1 MNMSHS
7 TLKQLLKEYEQK
19 RSFALSDLENR
30 KEELYR
36 SCPRLQEIDT
46 NLNQFAFHTVK
57 SILSSTNKSSSL
69 EDLKSKIASLKLEK
83 NAILKDLKL
92 DDSFFLPHFD
102 CTKCEDTGYVKEN
115 DHYELCSCIKQK
127 LFDMDYNQS
136 NISNL
141 RNHTFDQFLLDAYST
156 QINEDLY
163 HSNLSPRDNIQNIKE
178 IAFSFITHFHD
189 FEEKNLLF
197 TGNTGLR

>member
-178 IAFSFITHFHD
+178 IAFSFITHFDD

>member
-1 MNMSHS
+1 
-7 TLKQLLKEYEQK
+7 
-19 RSFALSDLENR
+19 
-30 KEELYR
+30 
-36 SCPRLQEIDT
+36 
-46 NLNQFAFHTVK
+46 
-57 SILSSTNKSSSL
+57 
-69 EDLKSKIASLKLEK
+69 
-83 NAILKDLKL
+83 
-92 DDSFFLPHFD
+92 
-102 CTKCEDTGYVKEN
+102 
-115 DHYELCSCIKQK
+115 
-127 LFDMDYNQS
+127 MDYNQS

-178 IAFSFITHFHD
+178 IAFSFITHFDD

>member
-19 RSFALSDLENR
+19 RSFALSDLETR

-69 EDLKSKIASLKLEK
+69 EDLKSEIASLKLEK

-141 RNHTFDQFLLDAYST
+141 RNHTFDQFLLNAYST

-178 IAFSFITHFHD
+178 IAFSFITHFDD

>member
-46 NLNQFAFHTVK
+46 NLNQFAFHSIK
-57 SILSSTNKSSSL
+57 SILSSTNPSSL
-69 EDLKSKIASLKLEK
+69 DDLKAKIASWKLEK
-83 NAILKDLKL
+83 AAIIKDLKL
-92 DDSFFLPHFD
+92 DESFFLPHFE
-102 CTKCEDTGYVKEN
+102 CGKCEDTGYVKEN

-141 RNHTFDQFLLDAYST
+141 RNHTFDQFLLDVYST

-178 IAFSFITHFHD
+178 IALSFITNFDD

>member
-178 IAFSFITHFHD
+178 IAFSFITHFDD
-189 FEEKNLLF
+189 FGEKNLLF

>member
-69 EDLKSKIASLKLEK
+69 EDLKSEIASLKLEK

-178 IAFSFITHFHD
+178 IAFSFITHFDD

>member
-115 DHYELCSCIKQK
+115 DHYELCSCVKQK

-178 IAFSFITHFHD
+178 IAFSFITHFDD
-189 FEEKNLLF
+189 FEEKILLF

>member
-69 EDLKSKIASLKLEK
+69 EDLKSEIASLKLEK

-141 RNHTFDQFLLDAYST
+141 RNHTFDQFLLNAYST

-178 IAFSFITHFHD
+178 IAFSFITHFDD

>member
-46 NLNQFAFHTVK
+46 SLNQFAFHSIK
-57 SILSSTNKSSSL
+57 SILSSTNPSSL
-69 EDLKSKIASLKLEK
+69 DDLKAKIASWKLEK
-83 NAILKDLKL
+83 AAIIKDLKL
-92 DDSFFLPHFD
+92 DESFFLPHFE
-102 CTKCEDTGYVKEN
+102 CGKCEDTGYVKEN

-141 RNHTFDQFLLDAYST
+141 RNHTFDQFLLDVYST

-178 IAFSFITHFHD
+178 IALSFITNFDD

>member
-1 MNMSHS
+1 MSHS

-19 RSFALSDLENR
+19 RSFALLDLENR

-57 SILSSTNKSSSL
+57 SILSSTNKTSSL

-92 DDSFFLPHFD
+92 DDSFFLPHFE

-115 DHYELCSCIKQK
+115 DHYELCNCIKQR
-127 LFDMDYNQS
+127 LFDVDYNQS

-141 RNHTFDQFLLDAYST
+141 SNHTFDQFLLDVYSNE
-156 QINEDLY
+156 INENLY

-178 IAFSFITHFHD
+178 IGLSFISHFDD

-197 TGNTGLR
+197 SGNTGLR

>member
-1 MNMSHS
+1 M
-7 TLKQLLKEYEQK
+7 
-19 RSFALSDLENR
+19 
-30 KEELYR
+30 
-36 SCPRLQEIDT
+36 
-46 NLNQFAFHTVK
+46 
-57 SILSSTNKSSSL
+57 
-69 EDLKSKIASLKLEK
+69 EDLKSEIASLKLEK

-141 RNHTFDQFLLDAYST
+141 RNHTFDQFLLNAYST

-178 IAFSFITHFHD
+178 IAFSFITHFDD

>member
-69 EDLKSKIASLKLEK
+69 EDLKSEIASLKLEK

-141 RNHTFDQFLLDAYST
+141 RNHTFDQFLLNAYST

-178 IAFSFITHFHD
+178 IAFSFISHFDD

>member
-46 NLNQFAFHTVK
+46 NLNQFAFHSIK
-57 SILSSTNKSSSL
+57 SILSSTNPSSL
-69 EDLKSKIASLKLEK
+69 DDLKAKIASWKLEK
-83 NAILKDLKL
+83 AAIIKDLKL
-92 DDSFFLPHFD
+92 DESFFLPHFE
-102 CTKCEDTGYVKEN
+102 CGKCEDTGYVKEN

-141 RNHTFDQFLLDAYST
+141 RNHTFDQFLIDAYST

-178 IAFSFITHFHD
+178 IAFSFISHFDD

>member
-141 RNHTFDQFLLDAYST
+141 RNHTFDQFLLNAYST

-178 IAFSFITHFHD
+178 IAFSFITHFDD

>member
-92 DDSFFLPHFD
+92 DDSFF
-102 CTKCEDTGYVKEN
+102 
-115 DHYELCSCIKQK
+115 
-127 LFDMDYNQS
+127 QS

-178 IAFSFITHFHD
+178 IAFSFITHFDD

>member
-102 CTKCEDTGYVKEN
+102 CTKCEDTGYVKEK

-178 IAFSFITHFHD
+178 IAFSFITHFDD

>member
-19 RSFALSDLENR
+19 RSFALSDLETR

-178 IAFSFITHFHD
+178 IAFSFITHFDD

>member
-1 MNMSHS
+1 M
-7 TLKQLLKEYEQK
+7 
-19 RSFALSDLENR
+19 
-30 KEELYR
+30 
-36 SCPRLQEIDT
+36 
-46 NLNQFAFHTVK
+46 
-57 SILSSTNKSSSL
+57 

-178 IAFSFITHFHD
+178 IAFSFITHFDD

>member
-46 NLNQFAFHTVK
+46 NLNQFAFHSIK
-57 SILSSTNKSSSL
+57 SILSSTNPSSL
-69 EDLKSKIASLKLEK
+69 DDLKAKIASWKLEK
-83 NAILKDLKL
+83 AAIIKDLKL
-92 DDSFFLPHFD
+92 DESFFLPHFE
-102 CTKCEDTGYVKEN
+102 CGKCEDTGYVKEN

-141 RNHTFDQFLLDAYST
+141 RNHTFDQFLLDVYST

-178 IAFSFITHFHD
+178 IAFSFITHFDD

>member
-46 NLNQFAFHTVK
+46 NLNQFAFHSIK
-57 SILSSTNKSSSL
+57 SILSSTNPSSL
-69 EDLKSKIASLKLEK
+69 DDLKAKIASWKLEK
-83 NAILKDLKL
+83 AAIIKDLKL
-92 DDSFFLPHFD
+92 DKSFFLPHFE
-102 CTKCEDTGYVKEN
+102 CGKCEDTGYVKEN

-141 RNHTFDQFLLDAYST
+141 RNHTFDQFLLDVYST

-178 IAFSFITHFHD
+178 IALSFITNFDD

>member
-57 SILSSTNKSSSL
+57 SILSSTNNSSSL

-178 IAFSFITHFHD
+178 IAFSFITHFDD

>member
-69 EDLKSKIASLKLEK
+69 EDLKSEIASLKLEK

-178 IAFSFITHFHD
+178 IALSFITNFDD

>member
-127 LFDMDYNQS
+127 LFDMDYN
-136 NISNL
+136 
-141 RNHTFDQFLLDAYST
+141 
-156 QINEDLY
+156 
-163 HSNLSPRDNIQNIKE
+163 IKE
-178 IAFSFITHFHD
+178 IAFSFITHFDD

>member
-127 LFDMDYNQS
+127 LFDMDCNQS

-178 IAFSFITHFHD
+178 IAFSFITHFDD

>member
-141 RNHTFDQFLLDAYST
+141 RNHTFDQFLLDVYST

-178 IAFSFITHFHD
+178 IALSFITNFDD

>member
-57 SILSSTNKSSSL
+57 SILSSTNKFSSL

-178 IAFSFITHFHD
+178 IAFSFITHFDD

>member
-1 MNMSHS
+1 M
-7 TLKQLLKEYEQK
+7 
-19 RSFALSDLENR
+19 
-30 KEELYR
+30 
-36 SCPRLQEIDT
+36 
-46 NLNQFAFHTVK
+46 
-57 SILSSTNKSSSL
+57 
-69 EDLKSKIASLKLEK
+69 
-83 NAILKDLKL
+83 KDLKL

-141 RNHTFDQFLLDAYST
+141 RNHTFDQFLIDAYST

-178 IAFSFITHFHD
+178 IAFSFITHFDD

>member
-141 RNHTFDQFLLDAYST
+141 RNHTFDQFLIDAYST

-178 IAFSFITHFHD
+178 IAFSFITHFDD

>member
-178 IAFSFITHFHD
+178 LAFSFITHFDD